1 MKEIVEHPDYLI
13 ETNKSN
19 TALVLKE
26 IIAVNNKVFKVVVRL
41 NTSTD
46 NPQYKNSIIT
56 FMKINEKEWKRLL
69 KIRQFFTKENKN
81 SYDKNTINKKLLEVE
96 EFVPVHTPRA

>member
-1 MKEIVEHPDYLI
+1 MKEIVEYPDYLI

-56 FMKINEKEWKRLL
+56 SSF
-69 KIRQFFTKENKN
+69 
-81 SYDKNTINKKLLEVE
+81 S
-96 EFVPVHTPRA
+96 TPLPDRKSVV

>member
-69 KIRQFFTKENKN
+69 KNKTILYKRELKC
-81 SYDKNTINKKLLEVE
+81 YDKNTINKKLLEVE